1 MCVYLLHIFAA
12 PYITTKDQ
20 KYSKYPSIK
29 DLIYTL
35 EYYALQKNSEESLH
49 GDMERSQGYIIEGE
63 KNVKMWDSVHDLPF
77 FFFVKKRE
85 E

>member
-1 MCVYLLHIFAA
+1 M
-12 PYITTKDQ
+12 
-20 KYSKYPSIK
+20 
-29 DLIYTL
+29 

-77 FFFVKKRE
+77 FFCKE
-85 E
+85 EGRIRIYTHICLNLHKENLERYTKINIVNL